1 MPEQET
7 QQLIEKL
14 QVLEKRLLL
23 FEAHDHFMI
32 GGAPLRLKNL
42 TNYGLQQ
49 VTAFLPDTEAG
60 ANARYDS
67 FFTAEFDLEVI
78 SGQVSYRT
86 NAGAAAT
93 VNVYKLTTGQ
103 TRAQAITAGTKVFD
117 STFDLN
123 TTAQTPVRQLA
134 TTTKINRILKQGDR
148 LALVDT
154 GTVSSCNHLIVTVHY
169 LPL

>member
-93 VNVYKLTTGQ
+93 VNVYKLTT
-103 TRAQAITAGTKVFD
+103 
-117 STFDLN
+117 
-123 TTAQTPVRQLA
+123 
-134 TTTKINRILKQGDR
+134 
-148 LALVDT
+148 
-154 GTVSSCNHLIVTVHY
+154 
-169 LPL
+169 